1 MRICSFAILAHALG
15 GCVSGEDA
23 AAPPPLASSSASEA
37 ATAAAPATSPPKP
50 APSSETA
57 GNELDEGD
65 DLSRL
70 EPELRPEDSEDGFC
84 SDDIYTSYLRSQYR
98 SANPAQATR
107 RVGADDPKANTY
119 ARKRL
124 IGPTAPYFGAIPIV
138 ANERVD
144 RWVQYFKTSGRGEF
158 MKWLVRGESVRRM
171 VQPILQDNGIPIEF
185 FYLAMVESGFSNRA
199 YSRKRAAGT
208 WQFMPATARNYGLRI
223 DHWVDE
229 RRDPIKSTIAASNY
243 LRDLYDQLGD
253 WYLAMAAYN
262 AGPGKVRR
270 AMRASRTRDF
280 WVIARTPHLAKET
293 KSYVPKVLAAVLLA
307 SDMRAHGFN
316 VTETAP
322 EWIIPDTDVIVKRP
336 IQLDQL
342 AALLQVPTEALRAWN
357 PELIRN
363 VTPPGR
369 DGYALRLAP
378 TLAMRFQEVE
388 PQLSQL
394 KLSDVQQHTIQTGE
408 TLRAIAKRYKV
419 GIREIMSLNP
429 KLKPQRLRI
438 GHTVTVPAPSVVTVA
453 PDKA

>member
-1 MRICSFAILAHALG
+1 VRICSFAILAHALG
-15 GCVSGEDA
+15 GCASGEDP
-23 AAPPPLASSSASEA
+23 AAPLPLAPSSVA
-37 ATAAAPATSPPKP
+37 ATGAAPAASQPKA
-50 APSSETA
+50 APSFEMA
-57 GNELDEGD
+57 GEGLDEEAD
-65 DLSRL
+65 SPTLD
-70 EPELRPEDSEDGFC
+70 PELGLEDSEDGFC
-84 SDDIYTSYLRSQYR
+84 ADDIYTTYLKSQYR
-98 SANPAQATR
+98 SANPAQAFR
-107 RVGADDPKANTY
+107 RAGDEDAAAHTH

-124 IGPTAPYFGAIPIV
+124 VGPTAPYFGAIPIV

-144 RWVQYFKTSGRGEF
+144 RWVQYFKTSGRREF

-199 YSRKRAAGT
+199 YSHKRATGT

-223 DHWVDE
+223 NHWVDE

-253 WYLAMAAYN
+253 WYLTMAAYN

-270 AMRASRTRDF
+270 AMRAARTRDF
-280 WVIARTPHLAKET
+280 WTIARTPYLAKET

-307 SDMRAHGFN
+307 SDMRAHGFD

-322 EWIIPDTDVIVKRP
+322 EWIIPDTEVVVKRP

-342 AALLQVPTEALRAWN
+342 ATLLQVPTKALRAWN
-357 PELIRN
+357 PELIQN

-394 KLSDVQQHTIQTGE
+394 KLSDVQEHTIQTGE

-429 KLKPQRLRI
+429 KLQPERLRI
-438 GHTVTVPAPSVVTVA
+438 GHTVTVPVPSVVTVA